1 MDCPFC
7 HLSAD
12 REITIENSA
21 AYSTPDISPITPGHM
36 LIISKRHCADYFD
49 LTLEEQISCWKLVNE
64 LKVILTNRYH
74 PDGFNVGININESAG
89 QTVFHVHIHLIPRYK
104 GDVIIPKVGIS
115 GIVSIMKEYTS
126 KQKHLK

>member
-1 MDCPFC
+1 
-7 HLSAD
+7 
-12 REITIENSA
+12 
-21 AYSTPDISPITPGHM
+21 M
-36 LIISKRHCADYFD
+36 LIIPKRHCADYFD

-64 LKVILTNRYH
+64 LKLILTNRYH

-104 GDVIIPKVGIS
+104 GDVIIPKEGIS